1 VERNLTI
8 LIAEDSEDDAY
19 FLRRAMEKIGWKNP
33 VQILTDGGEVMDY
46 LKGDGQYEDRSR
58 YPFPSV
64 MFIDIKMPRVNGF
77 EVLKWLKEH
86 EQCKVVPT
94 IVFSSSDEPEDIERA
109 YQLGA
114 NAYFVKPA
122 TADKL
127 ERMLRCAYDFWGLCA
142 KPRVPVRCV

>member
-1 VERNLTI
+1 
-8 LIAEDSEDDAY
+8 
-19 FLRRAMEKIGWKNP
+19 MEKIGWRNP
-33 VQILTDGGEVMDY
+33 VQILTDGREVMDY
-46 LKGDGQYEDRSR
+46 LKGDGPYEDRSR

-86 EQCKVVPT
+86 QQCKVVPI

-142 KPRVPVRCV
+142 KPRVPVKCV